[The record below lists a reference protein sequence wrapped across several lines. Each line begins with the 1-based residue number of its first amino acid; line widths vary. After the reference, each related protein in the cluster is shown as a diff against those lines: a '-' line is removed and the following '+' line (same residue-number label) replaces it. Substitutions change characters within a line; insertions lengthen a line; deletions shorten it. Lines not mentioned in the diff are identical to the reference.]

1 MRSWSSRQISFC
13 RCIYCCQRK
22 KLLHIFILSNEILL
36 PVPADLSIRI
46 PPAMSTAAC
55 QLLCTA
61 NIVFCRSFAHLIYQ
75 PRAASSHAFS
85 SLSAHWLLCRQM
97 REQLGSCF
105 GVCLC
110 KAEPCIPPGQ
120 ALPSL
125 TCRDQQHMRTRS
137 LAPPQCQQVLAW
149 SSPPCTLPQT
159 PQLQRSA
166 SRLDELPSIARV
178 PPEFCLL
185 CHQPASLSRP
195 SDHHRHASLQVTAA
209 HQDEQPSAARL
220 PASSC

>member
-22 KLLHIFILSNEILL
+22 KLLHIFILSNEVLL

-110 KAEPCIPPGQ
+110 KAETLHP
-120 ALPSL
+120 
-125 TCRDQQHMRTRS
+125 TRTS
-137 LAPPQCQQVLAW
+137 AAI
-149 SSPPCTLPQT
+149 TD
-159 PQLQRSA
+159 LQG
-166 SRLDELPSIARV
+166 P
-178 PPEFCLL
+178 
-185 CHQPASLSRP
+185 
-195 SDHHRHASLQVTAA
+195 AA
-209 HQDEQPSAARL
+209 HEDKKPSAAPVSAGSCLVQSALHTATDTSAPKISITVGRAAQHRQSATRIL
-220 PASSC
+220 SALSPASQPFKTIRSPQARQSSSHSSTSG